1 MNIQIFVSVNSNDS
15 KKAERW
21 FKERRIKYQ
30 FIDLPKKGFSLGE
43 YRSIRQK
50 LGFQELINT
59 QCKAYQDLYVA
70 YVTPDAAEDKL
81 FENPQLFNMPIV
93 RNGKEVTV
101 GYRPE
106 VWEAWE

>member
-1 MNIQIFVSVNSNDS
+1 MNIQIFGSVKSNDS

-59 QCKAYQDLYVA
+59 QCKAYKDLYVA

-101 GYRPE
+101 GYCPD
-106 VWEAWE
+106 VWETWE